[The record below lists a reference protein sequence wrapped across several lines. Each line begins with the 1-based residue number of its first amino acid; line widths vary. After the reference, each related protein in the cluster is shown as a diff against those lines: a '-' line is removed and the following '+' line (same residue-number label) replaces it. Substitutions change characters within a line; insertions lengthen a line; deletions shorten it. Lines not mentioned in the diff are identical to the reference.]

1 MEILLTNNPDE
12 LNLKYLVGTLLGMLE
27 GLYVGLTVGEFD
39 GDLLVKRVG
48 DGTV

>member
-1 MEILLTNNPDE
+1 MENLLLKATNNPD
-12 LNLKYLVGTLLGMLE
+12 LNNLVGTLLGILE

-39 GDLLVKRVG
+39 GDLLVNKVG